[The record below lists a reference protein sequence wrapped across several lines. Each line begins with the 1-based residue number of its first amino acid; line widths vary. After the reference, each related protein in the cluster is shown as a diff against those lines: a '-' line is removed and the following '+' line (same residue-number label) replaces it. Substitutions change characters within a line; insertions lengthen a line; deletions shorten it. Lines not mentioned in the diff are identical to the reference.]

1 MAKGYVIIQEEI
13 HDPEGMTAYG
23 RLSGPSLAE
32 FGGRPLVVDDG
43 PLVLEGTWHG
53 NRTVILE
60 FDSVERARQWEAS
73 PSYQAALPLRQG
85 AATSNA
91 IIISGFSGTEPSAR

>member
-60 FDSVERARQWEAS
+60 FDSVEQARAAHDSPGYQKALEA
-73 PSYQAALPLRQG
+73 LDG
-85 AATSNA
+85 AVDRDMR
-91 IIISGFSGTEPSAR
+91 IVEGL